1 MWGLS
6 SKIGISIAAALT
18 LAACAGTVPPSGPVA
33 SGKSSESST
42 RRPLPAFDDAFVITD
57 ADGTRHRMR
66 TDDLM
71 GLAAID
77 LAQMF
82 GKPSLQRSERPAEI
96 IQYSANRC
104 VLLVFLYPNEAA
116 APERQAQEMA
126 LVTYAE
132 TLTRDLKSDPVPS
145 TECLETLLRQAR
157 TQPAQS

>member
-1 MWGLS
+1 MWGIT
-6 SKIGISIAAALT
+6 SKIGSVVAVALT
-18 LAACAGTVPPSGPVA
+18 LAACAGNVPPGGTVA
-33 SGKSSESST
+33 SGNSSESST

-57 ADGTRHRMR
+57 PDGTRHRMR

-96 IQYSANRC
+96 LQYQANRC

-116 APERQAQEMA
+116 PPERQAQEMA

-132 TLTRDLKSDPVPS
+132 TLNRDQKTDPLPP

-157 TQPAQS
+157 MQAAQS